1 MTSVLIA
8 IVLKSLLLAG
18 ATLGLLALM
27 KHRSAAE
34 RSWVAHI
41 GLLALVIMAFAPL
54 ALPRWH
60 VDTPALLSPAP
71 AAQPTVQ
78 ASPRLA
84 TAKTQI
90 AAPTT
95 ELTPSTSASD
105 SDVTISP
112 AAAASAIYAV
122 PAAILL
128 LLTLLA
134 LGRLIALRAR
144 ADVLVDGHWL
154 SALARAQRRMGF
166 KHGTALLTSN
176 ELASPISWGLMRPV
190 ILLSTRAVQAS
201 GEAEAI
207 IAMSFGSAG
216 RALAFAELGLAKIE
230 EAALAILRDGDPT
243 NARRAALAAELGK
256 KASADT
262 YAAFLELAPSLI
274 AREARSLRGAP
285 LERALDAYAKAR
297 ELAAVAPRVSLDA
310 AATVFQIG
318 GILASV
324 PDSVSLKR

>member
-1 MTSVLIA
+1 V
-8 IVLKSLLLAG
+8 IVGQERAVAQFTAAWESRKLHHAWLLAG
-18 ATLGLLALM
+18 PRGVGKASFAHAAARRILADAAGPPIDLPALDTPDEHPIVKLVEAGSHPDM
-27 KHRSAAE
+27 RWLERITNDKGNLNRNIKVDQIRELAEFVSLSAAMSPWRVIVVDSADDLERSAAN
-34 RSWVAHI
+34 
-41 GLLALVIMAFAPL
+41 
-54 ALPRWH
+54 
-60 VDTPALLSPAP
+60 ALLKMLEEPPANTIFFLVSHAP
-71 AAQPTVQ
+71 GRLLPTIRSRCRQ
-78 ASPRLA
+78 LHFEALGDDA
-84 TAKTQI
+84 MT
-90 AAPTT
+90 
-95 ELTPSTSASD
+95 
-105 SDVTISP
+105 
-112 AAAASAIYAV
+112 
-122 PAAILL
+122 AILD
-128 LLTLLA
+128 A
-134 LGRLIALRAR
+134 HSPG
-144 ADVLVDGHWL
+144 L
-154 SALARAQRRMGF
+154 SD
-166 KHGTALLTSN
+166 
-176 ELASPISWGLMRPV
+176 
-190 ILLSTRAVQAS
+190 
-201 GEAEAI
+201 AERKRI

>member
-1 MTSVLIA
+1 MRWLERIA
-8 IVLKSLLLAG
+8 NDKGNLNRNIKVDQIRELAEFVSLSAAMSPWRVIVVDSADDLE
-18 ATLGLLALM
+18 
-27 KHRSAAE
+27 RSAAN
-34 RSWVAHI
+34 
-41 GLLALVIMAFAPL
+41 
-54 ALPRWH
+54 
-60 VDTPALLSPAP
+60 ALLKMLEEPPANTIFFLVSHAP
-71 AAQPTVQ
+71 GRLLPTIRSRCRQ
-78 ASPRLA
+78 LHFEALGDDA
-84 TAKTQI
+84 MT
-90 AAPTT
+90 
-95 ELTPSTSASD
+95 
-105 SDVTISP
+105 
-112 AAAASAIYAV
+112 
-122 PAAILL
+122 AILD
-128 LLTLLA
+128 A
-134 LGRLIALRAR
+134 HSPG
-144 ADVLVDGHWL
+144 L
-154 SALARAQRRMGF
+154 SD
-166 KHGTALLTSN
+166 
-176 ELASPISWGLMRPV
+176 
-190 ILLSTRAVQAS
+190 
-201 GEAEAI
+201 AERKRI

>member
-1 MTSVLIA
+1 M
-8 IVLKSLLLAG
+8 IVGQERAVAQFTAAWESRKLHHAWLLAG
-18 ATLGLLALM
+18 PRGVGKASFAHAAARRILADAAGPPIDLPALETPDEHPIVKLVEAGSHPDM
-27 KHRSAAE
+27 RWLERITNDKGNLNRNIKVDQIRELAEFVSLSAAMSPWRVIVVDSADDLERSAAN
-34 RSWVAHI
+34 
-41 GLLALVIMAFAPL
+41 
-54 ALPRWH
+54 
-60 VDTPALLSPAP
+60 ALLKMLEEPPANTIFFLVSHAP
-71 AAQPTVQ
+71 GRLLPTIRSRCRQ
-78 ASPRLA
+78 LHFEALGDDA
-84 TAKTQI
+84 MT
-90 AAPTT
+90 
-95 ELTPSTSASD
+95 
-105 SDVTISP
+105 
-112 AAAASAIYAV
+112 
-122 PAAILL
+122 AILD
-128 LLTLLA
+128 A
-134 LGRLIALRAR
+134 HSPG
-144 ADVLVDGHWL
+144 L
-154 SALARAQRRMGF
+154 SD
-166 KHGTALLTSN
+166 
-176 ELASPISWGLMRPV
+176 
-190 ILLSTRAVQAS
+190 
-201 GEAEAI
+201 AERKRI